1 MAQRPTRS
9 RTTRAFPK
17 TLTGIL
23 ASIALAVLAALG
35 VKTDWFHGKPS
46 TPPTRSPTGARTA
59 PAPGDLPRTRSAFTR
74 RAISGHEI
82 PFNARLARMA
92 EYGDPFNHP
101 LIYSQASDNALMEP
115 RFLAWHVFCYV

>member
-1 MAQRPTRS
+1 MARRPTRS
-9 RTTRAFPK
+9 RTARAPARPPK
-17 TLTGIL
+17 TLTGPL
-23 ASIALAVLAALG
+23 ASIALAAIAAPS
-35 VKTDWFHGKPS
+35 VKTDWLHGKPS
-46 TPPTRSPTGARTA
+46 APPTRSPTGARTA

-101 LIYSQASDNALMEP
+101 LFVPKHPIMP
-115 RFLAWHVFCYV
+115 